1 MHYLDCEFNYALTV
15 TTKMTSRNDGGG
27 FPRLSMPMITMQSVL
42 IPEYSNKPDQVE
54 PSLPVL
60 YRRVCSK
67 PASGTTSNDAKTCQ
81 LPFQDGDKLSRYNA
95 SAVGRRSSSKQT
107 SATSKV
113 EKQRNDAARKGLNQ
127 KLHAEHREF
136 MENLKLEQESTFLVK
151 SAAAVIVQRYTRGL
165 SVRMKRH
172 PEKYDTLRTSL
183 VTHYTKEDLSELVA
197 QAIRRSGVVHSPND

>member
-1 MHYLDCEFNYALTV
+1 
-15 TTKMTSRNDGGG
+15 MTSRNNGG
-27 FPRLSMPMITMQSVL
+27 FPRLAMPMITMQSVL
-42 IPEYSNKPDQVE
+42 IPEYSNKPDQVD

-67 PASGTTSNDAKTCQ
+67 PASGTTNLHLNHCNDAKTCQ